1 MGLGVPVCSDSPGQ
15 DLALMTV
22 LRGEEIPE
30 ELLTAHW
37 GMM

>member
-1 MGLGVPVCSDSPGQ
+1 MGLGVPSSDSPRQ

-22 LRGEEIPE
+22 LCGEEIPE
-30 ELLTAHW
+30 ELLMAHR